1 MWFPPTKEDDYIGY
15 GNVDEVQEEPF
26 GELMVYDI
34 VMSVD
39 QTIKQ
44 WLSLLLSSTCK
55 FVYRRGS

>member
-1 MWFPPTKEDDYIGY
+1 MWFPPIKEDDYIGY

-55 FVYRRGS
+55 FVYRKGG